1 MPSDPKIRASDQ
13 DRDRTAALLRE
24 HHAAG
29 RLTLDEFNERL
40 DKVYAA
46 KTVGELDALM
56 ADLPAIDLYQLP
68 DASLRRGPGG
78 DPRLP
83 WWRPPGAL
91 MATHG
96 GFPPGWPARRGGG
109 GPAASLGA
117 PAGRADGHSRRV
129 LAGLASSLGWLALDR
144 FHLLRHLAPERRE
157 PDESLVPVGGRAV
170 GVVDA
175 RALDHWRTRP
185 RPRGPRHRG
194 RRRAGFRPSPWPG
207 PGRRPAR

>member
-46 KTVGELDALM
+46 KTVGELDARL
-56 ADLPAIDLYQLP
+56 AELPAIDLYPLP

-96 GFPPGWPARRGGG
+96 GVSPALAAALGGWASVGFIFFVFFVPGG
-109 GPAASLGA
+109 
-117 PAGRADGHSRRV
+117 AGR
-129 LAGLASSLGWLALDR
+129 
-144 FHLLRHLAPERRE
+144 
-157 PDESLVPVGGRAV
+157 
-170 GVVDA
+170 
-175 RALDHWRTRP
+175 
-185 RPRGPRHRG
+185 
-194 RRRAGFRPSPWPG
+194 
-207 PGRRPAR
+207 